1 MAIVLRQKHSVENL
15 PVVHP
20 ACKGSRIAQ
29 SRRMNNVRA
38 HADMKTIPL

>member
-1 MAIVLRQKHSVENL
+1 MVSFTFDTVKFLFDFSDTYKIYTGKSVENL

-29 SRRMNNVRA
+29 S
-38 HADMKTIPL
+38 